1 MRANKKEKRVAPR
14 VRERFPVKITSAGK
28 TYRGES
34 YDVSMSGLACSSPLP
49 LPVSAPVTINLIL
62 PAAGP
67 SDSAGE
73 ASCRGRVVR
82 VECPANRKSHDGYR
96 LAFNFSELS
105 ALSRRRLERFIE
117 ERLESDNFSSREI
130 LTRLDSIFRHGITCR
145 TSVFIPPFHEV
156 EVNILIDR
164 TKSDSPSINCS
175 GVVVNCEED
184 ESGSG
189 YLVDLYFLDMEAQD
203 RRIMEDLIRV

>member
-1 MRANKKEKRVAPR
+1 MRAKEKEKRVAPR
-14 VRERFPVKITSAGK
+14 VRERFPVKITSAGP

-34 YDVSMSGLACSSPLP
+34 YDVSMSGLACSSPRP
-49 LPVSAPVTINLIL
+49 LPVSTPVTINLIL
-62 PAAGP
+62 PAAGL

-73 ASCRGRVVR
+73 TSCRGRVVR
-82 VECPANRKSHDGYR
+82 VEYHSKRKSPDGYR

-105 ALSRRRLERFIE
+105 VHSRRRLERFIE
-117 ERLESDNFSSREI
+117 KRLESGDISSREI
-130 LTRLDSIFRHGITCR
+130 LTRLESIFHHGMTCR
-145 TSVFIPPFHEV
+145 TSVFIPLFHEV
-156 EVNILIDR
+156 EVNILVDQ

-203 RRIMEDLIRV
+203 RRIMEELIRV